1 MISDH
6 THAALVQPGDGQE
19 KYMDRKLVEVEV
31 PDGTRLGFA
40 QDSDGAMRG
49 LLFDSETN
57 KLVGHAKLFDH
68 EAADADST
76 YFGSPRYDS
85 DDEDEDDRLAELGE
99 LIGVLLGTLAIRGIE
114 AAAPHVKS
122 WWKEKAAPALKST
135 PGRVRTRLRRS
146 SSTDEVTAVEL
157 VISEPETHRSTGAG
171 RNHIQKSGPAMS
183 SAEAEERL
191 AFAVA
196 AMAFAQEQMMIL
208 QNARIMDENDPFE
221 LASAFNELTP
231 EGVEQAVQLMLEA
244 NPSLLR
250 GQDLIA
256 LKVALGDGSASDL
269 ESSDLSLPQTAPTG
283 NDETP

>member
-1 MISDH
+1 VVS
-6 THAALVQPGDGQE
+6 THACSADSPGDGQE

-31 PDGTRLGFA
+31 PEGTRLGFA

-49 LLFDSETN
+49 LLFDRETN

-68 EAADADST
+68 EAEHSDYYTHHDDDDDGDDEFDELARVIADALVFLT
-76 YFGSPRYDS
+76 
-85 DDEDEDDRLAELGE
+85 
-99 LIGVLLGTLAIRGIE
+99 IRGIE

-122 WWKEKAAPALKST
+122 WWKEKAAPALKSA
-135 PGRVRTRLRRS
+135 PSRVRTRLRRS
-146 SSTDEVTAVEL
+146 SSTDESNESTTVEL
-157 VISEPETHRSTGAG
+157 VVPEPATHQSTGAG
-171 RNHIQKSGPAMS
+171 RNHIQKCGPAMS

-196 AMAFAQEQMMIL
+196 AMAFAREQMMIL
-208 QNARIMDENDPFE
+208 QNARIVDENDPFE
-221 LASAFNELTP
+221 LASAFKELTP
-231 EGVEQAVQLMLEA
+231 EGVEHAVQLMLEA

-256 LKVALGDGSASDL
+256 LKVALGDGFASDL